1 MMLPVEI
8 TMMVLLFYQL
18 LYHDIFFYF
27 QSYQIMQRKMMC
39 IGKNK
44 VPLVVIFKIKFC
56 PENFLLNYRI
66 IFLIVSFVSF
76 LQNSLFLECIFA
88 SFGLIM
94 ETSHVYCQ
102 ILVHPPILI
111 CFDFFMNV
119 LIYQA
124 TLKNPVS
131 IYQAIFKNPVS
142 IYQAILKNPM

>member
-1 MMLPVEI
+1 
-8 TMMVLLFYQL
+8 
-18 LYHDIFFYF
+18 
-27 QSYQIMQRKMMC
+27 MMC

-66 IFLIVSFVSF
+66 IFLIVSFVLF

-102 ILVHPPILI
+102 RIVQPPILV
-111 CFDFFMNV
+111 CFDFFYECVNLSGYSQKPCV
-119 LIYQA
+119 NLSYYSQKPCVN
-124 TLKNPVS
+124 LSGYSQKPYVNCFYPD
-131 IYQAIFKNPVS
+131 FG
-142 IYQAILKNPM
+142 